1 MNQLLVRSISG
12 AIFVLLVVLAIL
24 TSSWATAGV
33 FFLLV
38 AGGLSEYYKLL
49 NLKSF
54 AFPLLSGLILFV
66 LIGLWILGEI
76 EPVYLI
82 SLGLLPVLLL
92 SADLFRKKKSPASGF
107 TFASWLYVLPAFI
120 LALYMRADPGQD
132 GAILLISFFILLWS
146 NDSGAYAWGKM
157 LGKHKL
163 LPSVSPGKTWEGCI
177 GGGLTAIVAA
187 VLIDIW
193 LYDSIGMHDWVI
205 AAILTSVFSTIG
217 DLYESL
223 LKRTAGVKDSGRIMP
238 GHGGV
243 LDRFDGMLFA
253 LPVVFVYFYVFSSFI

>member
-33 FFLLV
+33 FLLLV
-38 AGGLSEYYKLL
+38 AGGLAEYYKLL
-49 NLKSF
+49 NLKTF
-54 AFPLLSGLILFV
+54 AFPLLSGLVLFT
-66 LIGLWILGEI
+66 LIGLWILGALNPI
-76 EPVYLI
+76 YLI
-82 SLGLLPVLLL
+82 TLGILPVLLL
-92 SADLFRKKKSPASGF
+92 SIDLFRKKKSPASGF
-107 TFASWLYVLPAFI
+107 TFASWLYILPAF
-120 LALYMRADPGQD
+120 LMALYMRSDPEQD
-132 GAILLISFFILLWS
+132 GAIMLISFFILLWT
-146 NDSGAYAWGKM
+146 NDSGAYVWGKM

-163 LPSVSPGKTWEGCI
+163 YASVSPGKTWEGCI
-177 GGGLTAIVAA
+177 GGGLTTIVAA

-193 LYDSIGMHDWVI
+193 FFNSIGMKDWVI
-205 AAILTSVFSTIG
+205 AAILTSLFSTIG

-238 GHGGV
+238 GHGGI